1 MVTLQR
7 RTCDSIACPRCH
19 CQYNTEVNQIQVAHS
34 CTVNKALS
42 ICNQVC
48 NVRQR
53 KNFVHISN
61 LNLSRQWRTR
71 VANVGRK
78 EKFWAFH
85 MLLYAR
91 ETRNVVSWPNGPGLR
106 EVWTHLGYQK
116 ITILTTIWSNDAL
129 PCPYLCQES
138 RIRNLNRSVAQT
150 TWVNMFCYRL
160 LQTESFHLMAS
171 VLGQTQAFLHIRV
184 LES

>member
-1 MVTLQR
+1 MSLSIQYR
-7 RTCDSIACPRCH
+7 SQPDSK
-19 CQYNTEVNQIQVAHS
+19 VAHS

-53 KNFVHISN
+53 KNFVHITN

-106 EVWTHLGYQK
+106 ALWTYLGYQK
-116 ITILTTIWSNDAL
+116 TTILTTIWSNDAL
-129 PCPYLCQES
+129 PCPYLC
-138 RIRNLNRSVAQT
+138 RIRNLNRGVAQA
-150 TWVNMFCYRL
+150 TWVNVFCYRL